1 MFHNLLMVVVVKGA
15 MEAMEWRTFWL
26 SLVSGRSLLSS
37 HTVSLCHCASPILCS
52 LCHCVS
58 ILEYPTI
65 RCTLR
70 HGDNT
75 LTPYHCFTHNTSSM
89 LLYDT
94 ASLDYSPVWYCFRK
108 LLHTTLSHN
117 TSPMLRHNFWQQ
129 YFSSLQHNFWS
140 QYLYFALSL
149 LHSWYI

>member
-1 MFHNLLMVVVVKGA
+1 MELCNISHRFSSVYKFPKLASCFHKSMFHNLLMVDGQRCDGGDGMKDI
-15 MEAMEWRTFWL
+15 L
-26 SLVSGRSLLSS
+26 IISGLWSVTPIL

-65 RCTLR
+65 RCSLR

-75 LTPYHCFTHNTSSM
+75 LTPYHCFTHNTSSL
-89 LLYDT
+89 LLYGT

-108 LLHTTLSHN
+108 L
-117 TSPMLRHNFWQQ
+117 
-129 YFSSLQHNFWS
+129 
-140 QYLYFALSL
+140 
-149 LHSWYI
+149 